1 MNQEIKSFVKVTIFI
16 NLIVLGI
23 SSLVLLIL
31 SQYSLLFGYLLGS
44 MVSNLTFI
52 MHANH
57 VNNLGSNGKHPF
69 ISAITSTGIRLLV
82 SALALL
88 LALFIDVF
96 NIYATF
102 IGLFTIKLIIFIVSI
117 VLEKNKKKNISKGGE
132 VEENDII
139 INE

>member
-1 MNQEIKSFVKVTIFI
+1 
-16 NLIVLGI
+16 
-23 SSLVLLIL
+23 
-31 SQYSLLFGYLLGS
+31 
-44 MVSNLTFI
+44 

-102 IGLFTIKLIIFIVSI
+102 IGLLTIKLIIFIVSI